1 MKWRE
6 AIGALSVVVAA
17 VGAVAVGARAIGA
30 LAVGALAIGKLGVG
44 PARFERV
51 EIDELI
57 VRKLTILE
65 ETPARPGDAS

>member
-1 MKWRE
+1 MAA
-6 AIGALSVVVAA
+6 AIGATA
-17 VGAVAVGARAIGA
+17 VGACAIGA

-57 VRKLTILE
+57 VRKLKILE
-65 ETPARPGDAS
+65 DASPPREG